1 MTAELV
7 EQNLADLKRRV
18 AEIEEKLGQREPGGW
33 RVIAGKA
40 EDDDLFE
47 EAIRLGAEW
56 RAKANAR
63 ER

>member
-1 MTAELV
+1 MITELV
-7 EQNLADLKRRV
+7 EQNLANLNRRV
-18 AEIEEKLGQREPGGW
+18 AEIEEKLGQRDPVGW
-33 RVIAGKA
+33 RAVAGQA
-40 EDDDLFE
+40 EDDDLLE